1 MVSHGPYKCLGLDG
15 MGGRFDKWCVGW
27 GGKAGYCARWDAVGY
42 NICKVCILNEDSI
55 CYT

>member
-1 MVSHGPYKCLGLDG
+1 MSHGPYKCLGLDG

-27 GGKAGYCARWDAVGY
+27 GGKAGYCVRWNAVGY